1 MAYDG
6 LVVSATVKEFRE
18 RLIGG
23 RIAKITQ
30 PEKDEIQLTVRNQK
44 DNVKVQISVNP
55 SLPLCTLT
63 EDAKPAPINAPTFC
77 MALRKHIGNGAIL
90 DVRQPDQALH
100 EDGLERVIIF
110 TIEHLDEM
118 GDLGKRYLAV
128 ELMGKYSN
136 IILLR
141 DDHSIIDS
149 VKRISASQSSVRE
162 VLPNRPY
169 FIPDAGGKKN
179 PLALDEASFCAL
191 LAQQPEPVF
200 KALFHHITGL
210 SPLTASELCHRAG
223 VDPDLSAN
231 CQPAEALAALYGSF
245 HHIIEEVAIER
256 QPDPVIVYQDEVPTD
271 FSAFDLTLYE
281 EDAAFE
287 VEHFDSMSEVIRRF
301 YSEKDKS
308 SRIRQRS
315 TDLRKVLTTLME
327 RAGKKLMIQEKQLR
341 DTEGMDK
348 YRVYGELL
356 HTYGYSLQGGEDH
369 LVCENYYTNSEI
381 TIPLQKDLSAAEN
394 AKRYLEKYQKQKRTK
409 ENVTVQLEETR
420 KEVEHL
426 ESIRTALDIA
436 ESEEDLQDIRR
447 EMIDFGFLHKAPGKG
462 KNRLQRKSK
471 PYHWVTSDGYELF
484 IGKNNYQNEDVS
496 FRLGDGGDLWFHAK
510 GVTGSHVIVKTGG
523 QPMEDVPDRVF
534 IEAAELA
541 AYFSSH
547 REDPKVEVDY
557 TIRKNLRKVPN
568 QAPGF
573 VIYHTN
579 WSVTVEPKNLM
590 AE

>member
-1 MAYDG
+1 M
-6 LVVSATVKEFRE
+6 
-18 RLIGG
+18 
-23 RIAKITQ
+23 
-30 PEKDEIQLTVRNQK
+30 
-44 DNVKVQISVNP
+44 
-55 SLPLCTLT
+55 
-63 EDAKPAPINAPTFC
+63 
-77 MALRKHIGNGAIL
+77 
-90 DVRQPDQALH
+90 
-100 EDGLERVIIF
+100 
-110 TIEHLDEM
+110 
-118 GDLGKRYLAV
+118 
-128 ELMGKYSN
+128 
-136 IILLR
+136 
-141 DDHSIIDS
+141 
-149 VKRISASQSSVRE
+149 
-162 VLPNRPY
+162 
-169 FIPDAGGKKN
+169 
-179 PLALDEASFCAL
+179 
-191 LAQQPEPVF
+191 
-200 KALFHHITGL
+200 
-210 SPLTASELCHRAG
+210 
-223 VDPDLSAN
+223 
-231 CQPAEALAALYGSF
+231 AALYGSF

-281 EDAAFE
+281 ADAAFE

-301 YSEKDKS
+301 YSEKDRS

-356 HTYGYSLQGGEDH
+356 HTYGYSLQGGEDQ

-447 EMIDFGFLHKAPGKG
+447 EMIDFGFLHKTPGKG

-496 FRLGDGGDLWFHAK
+496 FRLGDSGDLWFHAK

-523 QPMEDVPDRVF
+523 QPMEEVPDRVF

-579 WSVTVEPKNLM
+579 WSVTVEPKNLLN
-590 AE
+590 A